1 MQTSTVS
8 KKTPGCGHRITDS
21 RSVAALAMFQ
31 MEEEGKWSEAALHG
45 LLEKASLT
53 KRDSAFAA
61 RLLYGT
67 VQNGLL
73 LDWYMRKFSVLRL
86 KKIQPRVR
94 ACLRLGLYELIM
106 LDKVPGHAAVNE
118 TVKLVKT
125 LCHANDRTA
134 AFVNAVMRSAS
145 KAVEEN
151 TLPKL
156 DCPDKES
163 YYSLR
168 YSHPEWLVREFSK
181 EYGVKTAGKI
191 CEANN
196 EYAPVSVRVNLLKTT
211 PEKAQKELEDAGV
224 KVVPHGKIP
233 EILLCSGGDI
243 ASLRLFKDGEI
254 TVQDAASVVTVSA
267 ADPKPGM
274 LVLDCCA
281 APGGKS
287 FLMAERMKNEG
298 RVISCDIYGKK
309 LDKIKKGAER
319 LGLTIIE
326 TGLRDASVPESGL
339 AGIADVVLCDVP
351 CSGFGIIRKKP
362 EIRFRRQEDA
372 EKLPGL
378 QRRILENCAGYV
390 KPGGTLVYSTCTIL
404 RRENEETVQAFL
416 SENPEF
422 RLQKWSHP
430 VFGETD
436 GMVTLL
442 TPVHGT
448 DGFFISRLRRLENR
462 DL

>member
-1 MQTSTVS
+1 MQTSTGPE
-8 KKTPGCGHRITDS
+8 KNNGTGLRNA
-21 RSVAALAMFQ
+21 RMVAALAMIR

-45 LLEKASLT
+45 LLEDSFLS

-61 RLLYGT
+61 KLLYGT
-67 VQNGLL
+67 VQNGML

-86 KKIQPRVR
+86 KKIEPRVR
-94 ACLRLGLYELIM
+94 VCMRIGLYEIIM
-106 LDKVPGHAAVNE
+106 LKVPGHAAVNE
-118 TVKLVKT
+118 TVKLVKA
-125 LCHANDRTA
+125 LCRVNGKVT

-145 KAVEEN
+145 KAAEGN
-151 TLPKL
+151 ALPKL

-181 EYGVKTAGKI
+181 EYGTKTAGKI

-196 EYAPVSVRVNLLKTT
+196 GYAPVPVRVNLLKTT
-211 PEKAQKELEDAGV
+211 LEEAKKELEDEGINA
-224 KVVPHGKIP
+224 VPHGKVP
-233 EILLCSGGDI
+233 EILLCSGGDVT
-243 ASLRLFKDGEI
+243 SLRLFRAGEI
-254 TVQDAASVVTVSA
+254 TVQDAASAVAVSA
-267 ADPKPGM
+267 LGVKPGM

-287 FLMAERMKNEG
+287 FLIAEKMKNEG

-309 LDKIKKGAER
+309 LEKIKEGAER

-326 TGLRDASVPESGL
+326 TELRDASVRVSAFEGK
-339 AGIADVVLCDVP
+339 ADAVICDVP

-362 EIRFRRQEDA
+362 EIRFRKKEDA
-372 EKLPGL
+372 DKLPDI
-378 QRRILENCAGYV
+378 QKKILRNCSGYV
-390 KPGGTLVYSTCTIL
+390 KPGGVLVYSTCTIL
-404 RRENEETVQAFL
+404 RKENEENVRAFL
-416 SENPEF
+416 RGNPEF
-422 RLQKWSHP
+422 KLEKWGHP

-436 GMVTLL
+436 GMITLL

-448 DGFFISRLRRLENR
+448 DGFFISKMRRSGNKG
-462 DL
+462 